1 MTSSSGPMPPSD
13 PSGAPPPG
21 YGGAPESY
29 GNAPAGYGN
38 APAGYGNAPGGAPHN
53 GLGVG
58 ALIVGILALVTT
70 VTFFG
75 AFVGWLLGIIAVVLG
90 FLGRSRAKKGE
101 ADNGGMALAGI
112 ITGAIAFVLSVIFV
126 VIIVAFVWTFG
137 SSTSNYLDCV
147 SNANG
152 NQAAINQCGSEF
164 DN

>member
-1 MTSSSGPMPPSD
+1 MTSPSGPIPPSD
-13 PSGAPPPG
+13 PYGAPPPG
-21 YGGAPESY
+21 YGGT
-29 GNAPAGYGN
+29 PAGYGSP
-38 APAGYGNAPGGAPHN
+38 PAGYGSPTGRAPQN
-53 GLGVG
+53 GLGIG

-137 SSTSNYLDCV
+137 NTTSNYLDCV
-147 SNANG
+147 NNANG
-152 NQAAINQCGSEF
+152 DQAAISQCNRDFNNNFG
-164 DN
+164 N

>member
-1 MTSSSGPMPPSD
+1 MTSSSGPTPPSD
-13 PSGAPPPG
+13 PFGPPPPG
-21 YGGAPESY
+21 YGS
-29 GNAPAGYGN
+29 APAGYGN
-38 APAGYGNAPGGAPHN
+38 PTGGAPRN

-58 ALIVGILALVTT
+58 ALIVGIIALVTT

-137 SSTSNYLDCV
+137 SNTNNYLDCV

-152 NQAAINQCGSEF
+152 DQTAINQCGSEF
-164 DN
+164 NN